1 MQRHPRESQFVRLV
15 ERVGVQRLV
24 GNNMVLQQC
33 PEVGLAVRAEEEGK
47 DLRPKKLEAMVIWR
61 EEGGADSVG
70 LSDIRCE
77 PSFGESELEGGELAG
92 EVR

>member
-1 MQRHPRESQFVRLV
+1 M
-15 ERVGVQRLV
+15 
-24 GNNMVLQQC
+24 
-33 PEVGLAVRAEEEGK
+33 RAEEEGK

-61 EEGGADSVG
+61 KEGGAGSVG